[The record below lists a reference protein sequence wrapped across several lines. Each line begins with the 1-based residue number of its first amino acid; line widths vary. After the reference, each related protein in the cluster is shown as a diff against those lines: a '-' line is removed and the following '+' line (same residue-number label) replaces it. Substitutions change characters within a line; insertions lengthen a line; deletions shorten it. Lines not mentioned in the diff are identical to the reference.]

1 VLAGSPATVIFVV
14 LFWAAGILSGS
25 VRSGPGPSLLP
36 HLAATSHSVPDRWWA
51 LLLAAFWERGLAGYL
66 VGTGVL
72 LVAGLPLERRLG
84 TLRFTVAGL
93 LGQALGFLAT
103 LGFLAAARGLMGS
116 WPGSWWR
123 CS

>member
-1 VLAGSPATVIFVV
+1 
-14 LFWAAGILSGS
+14 
-25 VRSGPGPSLLP
+25 
-36 HLAATSHSVPDRWWA
+36 VPDHWWA